1 MFSVNWSDYALDLL
15 ADVVVSL
22 DLAMQDELTTEI
34 ERLNRRLAK
43 NPLDEGESRNGPF
56 RLTFMGSLAV
66 LFRVDT
72 TRDVVEVS
80 EVKWYGP

>member
-1 MFSVNWSDYALDLL
+1 MFAVEWSDYALDLL

-22 DLAMQDELTTEI
+22 DLATQDELTTAI
-34 ERLNRRLAK
+34 EALNRRLATRA
-43 NPLDEGESRNGPF
+43 LDEGESRNATF
-56 RLTFMGSLAV
+56 RLTFVGSLGV

-72 TRDVVEVS
+72 AKGVVQVT